1 MAVISYSNSHASYNT
16 TEPTLQISS
25 LECGVDYSL
34 MVMSFNGTCVSQPT
48 ELPVNQSKRALPAAS
63 TINVPVNH
71 FYRCAKLRFLP
82 QCRACPPM
90 WLLGATAA
98 TILQKWL
105 GKQAV
110 VPCHIKPLQKTK
122 MGATCCALPMRQR
135 AGWRVWRAAR
145 FTVLESLL
153 WKTTAPVMK
162 AQQWHSK
169 QVGKELKTAL
179 CQGFKSD

>member
-1 MAVISYSNSHASYNT
+1 MAVISHSNSHASYNT
-16 TEPTLQISS
+16 TGPALQISS

-34 MVMSFNGTCVSQPT
+34 TVMSFNGTCVSQPT
-48 ELPVNQSKRALPAAS
+48 ELPVRQSKRALPTAS

-71 FYRCAKLRFLP
+71 FFGCAKLMSLP

-90 WLLGATAA
+90 WLSGVTAA

-105 GKQAV
+105 GKQAR

-122 MGATCCALPMRQR
+122 MEGTYCALPMGQR
-135 AGWRVWRAAR
+135 AGWRAWCAAR
-145 FTVLESLL
+145 FTALESLP
-153 WKTTAPVMK
+153 WKTTAPVMRV
-162 AQQWHSK
+162 QQWHSK
-169 QVGKELKTAL
+169 QVGKELKTAF